1 MSIRKR
7 FFLSNAVMI
16 MMPVFIFIMFIVS
29 YHVFF
34 GGGNGNFGN
43 PYWNWQQQGQ
53 PNSALYDR
61 LLKTSALHP
70 EKLKN
75 ARYLEKYSGKNAGVI
90 VRKDGKP
97 VYVSD
102 GFEQVARE
110 GLPSFGREGSSP
122 VAWYGHEQYSLRQHD
137 FYFNDGVR
145 GSFFIVQKEGNF
157 FDSPRAIFPLF
168 FGGLLLILILTNLLL
183 SYLMSRSIL
192 KPVERLSDAAG
203 KISAGD
209 LDFEMTTKKRDEMGR
224 LIETFDE
231 MRSKLKTS
239 MELRERYE
247 NNRRELLASISH
259 DLKTPITSIRGHVE
273 GIKDGVANTEAKL
286 DRYLDTILAKANH
299 MDRLIEELFLYSK
312 LDVKSLPFDFE
323 KVEFRAF
330 LEDYLEELRLELEED
345 RVQIDLE
352 TVEAK
357 LFAEIDRDKMIRVF
371 NNIIYNSVKY
381 NDKSVC
387 RIGVLL
393 TDRGNR
399 LEVKIRDNGPS
410 VPADELPRIF
420 SHFYRT
426 DPSRNPETGGSG
438 LGLAIAKQIIDAHGG
453 SIWAEG
459 AAGEGLCVSFTLN
472 KTTGEGER
480 SS

>member
-1 MSIRKR
+1 
-7 FFLSNAVMI
+7 
-16 MMPVFIFIMFIVS
+16 
-29 YHVFF
+29 
-34 GGGNGNFGN
+34 
-43 PYWNWQQQGQ
+43 
-53 PNSALYDR
+53 
-61 LLKTSALHP
+61 
-70 EKLKN
+70 
-75 ARYLEKYSGKNAGVI
+75 
-90 VRKDGKP
+90 
-97 VYVSD
+97 
-102 GFEQVARE
+102 
-110 GLPSFGREGSSP
+110 
-122 VAWYGHEQYSLRQHD
+122 
-137 FYFNDGVR
+137 
-145 GSFFIVQKEGNF
+145 
-157 FDSPRAIFPLF
+157 
-168 FGGLLLILILTNLLL
+168 
-183 SYLMSRSIL
+183 
-192 KPVERLSDAAG
+192 
-203 KISAGD
+203 
-209 LDFEMTTKKRDEMGR
+209 MGR

-352 TVEAK
+352 TVAEAK

-387 RIGVLL
+387 RIGVFL